1 MKMEFDWDE
10 VKEATNRQKHGIAFE
25 EAENVFA
32 EPPVVVFDSM
42 HSTDELRFIAVG
54 HSSKNRLLTLSFTYR
69 GAADQVIRII
79 GARRST
85 REEARFYAEKKAQER
100 HS

>member
-10 VKEATNRQKHGIAFE
+10 VKEATNRRKHGITFE

-32 EPPVVVFDSM
+32 EPPVVVFDSI
-42 HSTDELRFIAVG
+42 HSTDELRFFAVG
-54 HSSKNRLLTLSFTYR
+54 HSSKNRLLTVSFTYR
-69 GAADQVIRII
+69 GAVDQVIRII

-85 REEARFYAEKKAQER
+85 SDEARFYAEKKAQQS
-100 HS
+100 HA